1 MKISLVCCAVFI
13 TVVSASYQPRPL
25 PFKYGPTHRG
35 VYSGAA
41 SHGGGIDP
49 LTLLLLQK
57 NGGGNGGI
65 NRLLPILLTGGGLS
79 GKDGHVNP
87 LLFSLLG
94 NRDVGS
100 GLKNL
105 LPLFLSGGLGGKKG
119 DFSPLLLTS
128 SLLGGKCVEEHP
140 SGCTQPTTANA
151 NPLRLCGN
159 DPRTGCSGGKCCP
172 CCTCPDT
179 VETGCQDPAKTECE
193 KQNTLPRA
201 DYAACLDDFTNC
213 DTDHKITQG
222 SQKCWLEPTYT
233 LAGECGL
240 IGRLQ
245 IGAANVG
252 LFCEGYDRVKNLA
265 GILCGKD
272 GKPISSNIPTSI
284 LTSSTLECD
293 PN

>member
-1 MKISLVCCAVFI
+1 MNISLVCCAVFI
-13 TVVSASYQPRPL
+13 TVAVVSASYQPRPL

-35 VYSGAA
+35 DYGGAA
-41 SHGGGIDP
+41 GHGGGIDP

-65 NRLLPILLTGGGLS
+65 NRLLPLLLTGGGLS

-87 LLFSLLG
+87 LLFTLLG
-94 NRDVGS
+94 NRGVGS
-100 GLKNL
+100 GVKNL

-119 DFSPLLLTS
+119 DISPLLLT

-159 DPRTGCSGGKCCP
+159 DPRTGCSGAKCCP

-179 VETGCQDPAKTECE
+179 VETGCQDPAKIECE
-193 KQNTLPRA
+193 KQNTLLPA
-201 DYAACLDDFTNC
+201 DYDACLADFFKC
-213 DTDHKITQG
+213 DTDHKIVQRF
-222 SQKCWLEPTYT
+222 QKCWLEPTYT

-240 IGRLQ
+240 IGRLR
-245 IGAANVG
+245 IGQADIG
-252 LFCEGYDRVKNLA
+252 LFCEGRDRAKNLA
-265 GILCGKD
+265 GVLCGGD
-272 GKPISSNIPTSI
+272 GKVINNV
-284 LTSSTLECD
+284 LTKSTLECD
-293 PN
+293 LN